1 MKASVRWL
9 TLLAYFALM
18 ALLVS
23 WNLLSPPVSMPLVA
37 ILVLALLPLL
47 VMAPGMLLGVPKT
60 HAYMAYVSLLYLTHG
75 LVTAATP
82 GDPDRLWGVGE
93 AVCALFLMV
102 GAALIG
108 KAYKRGL

>member
-1 MKASVRWL
+1 MKQLLRWI
-9 TLLAYFALM
+9 TLGSYLGLIALII
-18 ALLVS
+18 A
-23 WNLLSPPVSMPLVA
+23 WNLLSPPASMSLVA
-37 ILVLALLPLL
+37 VLVVGLTPLL
-47 VMAPGMLLGVPKT
+47 VLAPGMLRAAPKT

-82 GDPDRLWGVGE
+82 GDADRLIGAAE
-93 AVCALFLMV
+93 SALALFLMV

>member
-1 MKASVRWL
+1 MKSFLRWA
-9 TLLAYFALM
+9 TLGCYVGLIALI
-18 ALLVS
+18 VF
-23 WNLLSPPVSMPLVA
+23 WNLSSPPASMSLVA
-37 ILVLALLPLL
+37 VLIVGLTPLL
-47 VMAPGMLLGVPKT
+47 LMAPGMLRATPKT

-82 GDPDRLWGVGE
+82 GDPDRLLGAGE
-93 AVCALFLMV
+93 GALALFLMV

>member
-1 MKASVRWL
+1 MKSFVRWA
-9 TLLAYFALM
+9 TLVCYIGLIALIV
-18 ALLVS
+18 L
-23 WNLLSPPVSMPLVA
+23 WNLTSPPASMSLVA
-37 ILVLALLPLL
+37 VLIVALAPLL
-47 VMAPGMLLGVPKT
+47 VMAPGMLRATPKT

-82 GDPDRLWGVGE
+82 GDPDRLLGAGEGVL
-93 AVCALFLMV
+93 ALFLMV

>member
-1 MKASVRWL
+1 MKATVRWL
-9 TLLAYFALM
+9 TLACHLGLM
-18 ALLVS
+18 TLLVV
-23 WNLLSPPVSMPLVA
+23 WNLLSPPASMPLA
-37 ILVLALLPLL
+37 GILVVALLPLL
-47 VMAPGMLLGVPKT
+47 VMTPGMLRGSPKT

-93 AVCALFLMV
+93 AALALFLMV
-102 GAALIG
+102 GAALVG